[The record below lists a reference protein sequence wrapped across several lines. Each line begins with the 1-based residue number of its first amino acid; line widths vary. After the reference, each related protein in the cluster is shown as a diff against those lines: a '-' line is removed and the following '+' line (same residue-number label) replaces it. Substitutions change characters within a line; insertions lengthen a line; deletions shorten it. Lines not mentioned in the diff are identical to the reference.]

1 MSEKIQNSLQ
11 EKKTELVNL
20 ETPQTVF
27 LNDYESWTAEIWHT
41 YSRAVMITTQGYAKF
56 QFSTIYSLREKL
68 FGGFQD

>member
-11 EKKTELVNL
+11 EKKQNWSILKP
-20 ETPQTVF
+20 PQTVF

-56 QFSTIYSLREKL
+56 QLSTIYSLREKL